1 MYPQTNT
8 TVDAVDPVFYFIFG
22 FGVIMLLGIAATMV
36 YFVIR
41 YNRKRCPEPTSLKDD
56 NLWLELTWTII
67 PTIIV
72 MAMFWFGWEGYL
84 SLRRVPDNAMEVKC
98 SARMWSWLFTYESG
112 KTSDKLYVPVGRPVK
127 VILTAKDV
135 VHSFYVPAFRIK
147 RDCVPGMETYA
158 WFVAEEAGSYNVF
171 CAEYC
176 GLGHAAMITTVEA
189 LPKEEFD
196 VWVKPD
202 AEVLVHPGK
211 MLLEKHLCTGCH
223 AFDDQKR
230 MGPSLKDMKDRQVV
244 VITDGQERTISADR
258 DYLVRSILNPN
269 ADIVKDFPPAMPS
282 YEGAIP
288 AEEMEQIIDFLMNGD
303 KKQPP
308 SPGAQLLE
316 KGGCF
321 ACHSTDGSR
330 QIGPS
335 LKGVFNQQVTVK
347 KDGQEIT
354 VTCDRAYLERSI
366 REPKAEIV
374 VGFPPVMQIM
384 GELSDA
390 EIKTIVDYIQS
401 L

>member
-22 FGVIMLLGIAATMV
+22 FGVFMLLGIAATMV

-41 YNRKRCPEPTSLKDD
+41 YNRKRCPEPTSQKDD

-72 MAMFWFGWEGYL
+72 LAMFWFGWEGYL
-84 SLRRVPDNAMEVKC
+84 SLRRVPANAMEVKC

-158 WFVAEEAGSYNVF
+158 WFVAGEAGSYNIF

-189 LPKEEFD
+189 VPKEEFD
-196 VWVKPD
+196 VWVQHVD
-202 AEVLVHPGK
+202 EFLAHPGK
-211 MLLEKHLCTGCH
+211 ILFDKYLCNGCH
-223 AFDDQKR
+223 TFDDQKR
-230 MGPSLKDMKDRQVV
+230 MGPSMKDIKDRQVV
-244 VITDGQERTISADR
+244 VVTDGQERTISADR
-258 DYLVRSILNPN
+258 DYIIRSILNPN
-269 ADIVKDFPPAMPS
+269 ADVVKGFPPTMPS

-288 AEEMEQIIDFLMNGD
+288 EEEMEQIIDFLMNGNR
-303 KKQPP
+303 KQPA

-316 KGGCF
+316 KGGCH

-335 LKGVFNQQVTVK
+335 LKGVFNRQGTVK

-354 VTCDRAYLERSI
+354 VTSDRAYLDHSI

-374 VGFPPVMQIM
+374 AGFPPVMQIM

-390 EIKTIVDYIQS
+390 EIETIVDYLQS